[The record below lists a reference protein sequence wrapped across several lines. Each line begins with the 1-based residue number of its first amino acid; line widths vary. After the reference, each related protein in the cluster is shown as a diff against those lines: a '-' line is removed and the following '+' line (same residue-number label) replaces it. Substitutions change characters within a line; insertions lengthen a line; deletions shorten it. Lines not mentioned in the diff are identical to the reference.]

1 MARRSLLGFE
11 SKHEPLLGQ
20 KAFARRV
27 ARSATTATL
36 LIALSLFVG
45 MTGYHYFEDM
55 PWIDSFANAAMLL
68 SGMGPLGM
76 LKTWG
81 GKLFAGLY
89 ALYSGLALLVAI
101 SIIAAPVVHRIL
113 HRFHVEA
120 ENE

>member
-1 MARRSLLGFE
+1 MARRRLLGFE

-20 KAFARRV
+20 KAFAKCV
-27 ARSATTATL
+27 ARSATAATL
-36 LIALSLFVG
+36 LIALSLVVG

-55 PWIDSFANAAMLL
+55 SWIDSFANSAMLL
-68 SGMGPLGM
+68 SGMGPLGT

-89 ALYSGLALLVAI
+89 ALYSGFALLVAI
-101 SIIAAPVVHRIL
+101 SIIAAPMLHRVL
-113 HRFHVEA
+113 HRFHVEE